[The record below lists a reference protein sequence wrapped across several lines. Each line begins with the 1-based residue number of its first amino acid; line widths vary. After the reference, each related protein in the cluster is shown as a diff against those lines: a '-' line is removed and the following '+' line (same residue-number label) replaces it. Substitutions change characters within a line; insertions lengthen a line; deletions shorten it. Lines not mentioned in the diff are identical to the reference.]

1 MVGLLFIMEFCNW
14 THEEADDAY
23 MFNIDAQY
31 ALNLQP
37 ENQRHAVPQGRHFA
51 GLTNVRQVPG

>member
-1 MVGLLFIMEFCNW
+1 MEFCNW